1 MAIPTE
7 SYEAI
12 FEKYSAA
19 IQWMEGLGVKLS
31 PGRTSHY
38 EKVIRYW
45 KDSYKTASP
54 DEGKKIFPDFVSS
67 MFEIHDFLDIYK
79 AFKNVPPDQLAS
91 VVDKLQKGVN
101 GPINAAEEAPAS
113 TSARNFLF
121 EVVVAAKSHRP
132 AKGVEAILDAES
144 DTGISVNG
152 KKIWVECKRIT
163 TPDKVQD
170 NVRKASSQLETMLRK
185 QVGSGHR
192 GIVAIDISKILN
204 RGDKIFVTGN
214 DSDLLMSVNRI
225 MDQFIA
231 KYSRIWQR
239 VYARRHKKV
248 IGTIIRF
255 AFMSSSEARNILVHT
270 SQWAVNPRLGIS
282 ASDDQIQRHLVATLS
297 DSP

>member
-19 IQWMEGLGVKLS
+19 IQWMAGLGVKLS

-38 EKVIRYW
+38 EQIVRYW
-45 KDSYKTASP
+45 KDSYKSASA

-67 MFEIHDFLDIYK
+67 MFEIHDFVDIYE
-79 AFKNVPPDQLAS
+79 AFKNVPTDQLAS

-101 GPINAAEEAPAS
+101 GPINAAEETSKS

-121 EVVVAAKSHRP
+121 EASVAARSHRP
-132 AKGVEAILDAES
+132 GKGVKAILDAES
-144 DTGISVNG
+144 DTGIGIDG
-152 KKIWVECKRIT
+152 KKIWVECKRIR
-163 TPDKVQD
+163 TPDKIES
-170 NVRKASSQLETMLRK
+170 NVRKASSQLETILK
-185 QVGSGHR
+185 KHVGSGHR
-192 GIVAIDISKILN
+192 GIVAIDVSKIFN
-204 RGDKIFVTGN
+204 PGDRIFVTDN
-214 DSDLLMSVNRI
+214 DSDLLTSVNRI
-225 MDQFIA
+225 MDQFIT
-231 KYSRIWQR
+231 KYSPIWER
-239 VYARRHKKV
+239 VYARRHRKI

-282 ASDDQIQRHLVATLS
+282 ASDDQIQRHLVSALRG
-297 DSP
+297 PA